1 MIQVLMRLFGHRVV
15 RSPPAPL
22 RVLSLAAA
30 LLLYGSTGFLYFEL
44 PNNPQLTWLDGF
56 WYSFVTVTTVGY
68 GDLYPSTPGG
78 RFIVGVP
85 LMFFGIGLL
94 GYVLSIAAT
103 ALVEAK
109 TKELHGMSDFKLKD
123 HLVILNF
130 PGVGKLLRVLDELA
144 HDERHVDRDVVLIDE
159 DLAELPAE
167 LHARGVRFVRGNP
180 ARDAT
185 LSRAS
190 VDTAAY
196 ALVLSRD
203 PGNPRSDE
211 RNVAITL
218 ALEARSSSVH
228 SVVEC
233 VDFSTQELLRKA
245 GCDGIVCTSHFDAHF
260 LGAELM
266 NPGVQE
272 VIDQLTTTLRG
283 QQIYLTPYESKKEV
297 LYSSLASACQDKGH
311 LAIGVRRGAETLINV
326 ESGFKLKAGDRLI
339 SIGTE
344 RLSSLD

>member
-68 GDLYPSTPGG
+68 GDLYPTTPGG

-144 HDERHVDRDVVLIDE
+144 HDERHIGRQVVLD
-159 DLAELPAE
+159 
-167 LHARGVRFVRGNP
+167 
-180 ARDAT
+180 
-185 LSRAS
+185 
-190 VDTAAY
+190 
-196 ALVLSRD
+196 
-203 PGNPRSDE
+203 
-211 RNVAITL
+211 
-218 ALEARSSSVH
+218 
-228 SVVEC
+228 
-233 VDFSTQELLRKA
+233 
-245 GCDGIVCTSHFDAHF
+245 
-260 LGAELM
+260 
-266 NPGVQE
+266 
-272 VIDQLTTTLRG
+272 
-283 QQIYLTPYESKKEV
+283 
-297 LYSSLASACQDKGH
+297 
-311 LAIGVRRGAETLINV
+311 RRGAARA
-326 ESGFKLKAGDRLI
+326 AGGAATRGVCA
-339 SIGTE
+339 SCAAT
-344 RLSSLD
+344 RRATQR

>member
-1 MIQVLMRLFGHRVV
+1 MMQVLMRLFGHRVV

-30 LLLYGSTGFLYFEL
+30 ILLYGSTGFLYFEL
-44 PNNPQLTWLDGF
+44 PANPQLTWLDGF

-78 RFIVGVP
+78 RFVVGVP

-109 TKELHGMSDFKLKD
+109 TKELHGMSEFKLKN

-130 PGVGKLLRVLDELA
+130 PGVGKLMRVLDELA
-144 HDERHVDRDVVLIDE
+144 HDERHLNRHVVLVDE
-159 DLAELPAE
+159 DLPELPAE
-167 LHARGVRFVRGNP
+167 LNSRGVRFVRGNP

-185 LSRAS
+185 LTRVSI
-190 VDTAAY
+190 DTAAY
-196 ALVLSRD
+196 ALVLSRE
-203 PGNPRSDE
+203 PGNPHSDE

-218 ALEARSSSVH
+218 ALEARSGSVY

-245 GCDGIVCTSHFDAHF
+245 GADGIVCTSHFDAHF

-266 NPGVQE
+266 SPGVQE

-283 QQIYLTPYESKKEV
+283 QQIYLTPYAEKKETE
-297 LYSSLASACQDKGH
+297 YSELAGAAQAKGH
-311 LAIGVRRGAETLINV
+311 LAIGVRRGSETLLNV
-326 ESGFKLKAGDRLI
+326 EQGFKVKPGDKLI
-339 SIGTE
+339 SIGKE
-344 RLSSLD
+344 RLHGVG